1 MLPSI
6 KLVAIDDTPTSLE
19 LVSESLQ
26 QEGLTI
32 FTATDPEEGL
42 DLIFQEHPQIV
53 LLDLVMPKISGLE
66 VLERVVEFDPA
77 IDVILMTAHY
87 TTETA
92 VEAIQKGASDYLN
105 KPISIPALRSRVEK
119 LLADARQRQRALQL
133 DSELLETSRFEGMI
147 GRSPLMWDLFA
158 RIRRVAPHYR
168 SALIT
173 GPTGTGKDLVA
184 KALHNLSPANSGRFV
199 TCNCS
204 AVVETLFESELFGY
218 VKGAFTGAA
227 GDKMGLFEFAHGGT
241 LFLDE
246 IGDMPLST
254 QAKLLRALQ
263 NQEVHA
269 GRIGDAAQS
278 GCARDR
284 GHQSRRAGFDR
295 QKQFREDLY
304 YRLAMVE
311 LRTPALADRREDLP
325 LLEKFLLDRFA
336 TQFNK
341 DIHGLTRRAQIVLA
355 RHSWPGN
362 IRELENVLG
371 HACMM
376 AIGDTIDVEDL
387 PASLRHHERMVGAA
401 AGEFARNRGNR
412 RFGRVFRRTREGLAG
427 RCPGARQRQSIGS
440 RAHAADQPRPP
451 ALQDGEIQSALMR
464 FAYALTKAAR
474 AHAKVGAESMV
485 EVRNIAKAAIERDV
499 QDVPPFRRK
508 P

>member
-6 KLVAIDDTPTSLE
+6 KLVAIDDTPASLE
-19 LVSESLQ
+19 LLCEALQ
-26 QEGLTI
+26 QDGLTI
-32 FTATDPEEGL
+32 FTSTDPEEGL

-53 LLDLVMPKISGLE
+53 LLDLVMPKLSGLE
-66 VLERVVEFDPA
+66 VLERIVEFDPV

-119 LLADARQRQRALQL
+119 LLAGARQRQRAMAL
-133 DSELLETSRFEGMI
+133 DSELLETSCFEGMI

-199 TCNCS
+199 TCNCA

-218 VKGAFTGAA
+218 VKGAFTGATS
-227 GDKMGLFEFAHGGT
+227 DKMGLMEFADGGT

-254 QAKLLRALQ
+254 QAKLLRVLQ
-263 NQEVHA
+263 NQEVTRV
-269 GRIGDAAQS
+269 GSVTPRRVDLRVIAATN
-278 GCARDR
+278 RDVR
-284 GHQSRRAGFDR
+284 ELIA

-311 LRTPALADRREDLP
+311 LQTPALADRREDLP
-325 LLEKFLLDRFA
+325 LLENFLLDRF
-336 TQFNK
+336 TNQFNK
-341 DIHGLTRRAQIVLA
+341 DIRGLTRRAQIVLA
-355 RHSWPGN
+355 QHSWPGN

-376 AIGDTIDVEDL
+376 AISDMIDVEDL
-387 PASLRHHERMVGAA
+387 PASLRNGRAVAVAAPSAQEPGQDHSTVSFDEHEKGLLANALER
-401 AGEFARNRGNR
+401 AGGN
-412 RFGRVFRRTREGLAG
+412 
-427 RCPGARQRQSIGS
+427 QS
-440 RAHAADQPRPP
+440 
-451 ALQDGEIQSALMR
+451 E
-464 FAYALTKAAR
+464 AAR
-474 AHAKVGAESMV
+474 MLRIS
-485 EVRNIAKAAIERDV
+485 RD
-499 QDVPPFRRK
+499 RLRYK
-508 P
+508 MGKYNLH

>member
-1 MLPSI
+1 MLPSV

-19 LVSESLQ
+19 LVRESLQ
-26 QEGLTI
+26 QEGLAI
-32 FTATDPEEGL
+32 FTADDPEEGL

-53 LLDLVMPKISGLE
+53 LLDLVMPKMSGLE
-66 VLERVVEFDPA
+66 VLERIVEFDPA

-92 VEAIQKGASDYLN
+92 VEAIQKGASDYMN
-105 KPISIPALRSRVEK
+105 KPISIPALRARVEK
-119 LLADARQRQRALQL
+119 LLADVRKRQRALEL

-227 GDKMGLFEFAHGGT
+227 ADKMGLMEFAHGGT

-263 NQEVHA
+263 NQEVTRV
-269 GRIGDAAQS
+269 GSVTPRKIDVRVIAATN
-278 GCARDR
+278 RDV
-284 GHQSRRAGFDR
+284 QDLIA

-325 LLEKFLLDRFA
+325 LLENYLLDRFA

-341 DIHGLTRRAQIVLA
+341 DIRGLTRRAQIVLA

-376 AIGDTIDVEDL
+376 AISDMLDVEDL
-387 PASLRHHERMVGAA
+387 PSSLRHSEHIAGAA
-401 AGEFARNRGNR
+401 AVGGNSHD
-412 RFGRVFRRTREGLAG
+412 
-427 RCPGARQRQSIGS
+427 P
-440 RAHAADQPRPP
+440 D
-451 ALQDGEIQSALMR
+451 QSADGPVSFDDHEKTLL
-464 FAYALTKAAR
+464 ADALERSGGNQSEAAR
-474 AHAKVGAESMV
+474 MLRISRDRLRYKMAKYNL
-485 EVRNIAKAAIERDV
+485 R
-499 QDVPPFRRK
+499 
-508 P
+508 

>member
-1 MLPSI
+1 MLPSV

-19 LVSESLQ
+19 LVRESLQ
-26 QEGLTI
+26 QEGLAI
-32 FTATDPEEGL
+32 FTASDPEEGL

-53 LLDLVMPKISGLE
+53 LLDLVMPKMSGLE

-119 LLADARQRQRALQL
+119 LLADVRKRQRALEL
-133 DSELLETSRFEGMI
+133 DSELLETARFEGMI

-184 KALHNLSPANSGRFV
+184 KALHNLSPAASGRFV

-227 GDKMGLFEFAHGGT
+227 ADKMGLMEFAHGGT

-246 IGDMPLST
+246 IGDMPLAT

-263 NQEVHA
+263 NQEVTRV
-269 GRIGDAAQS
+269 GSVTPRKVDVRVVAATN
-278 GCARDR
+278 RDVTELI
-284 GHQSRRAGFDR
+284 A

-311 LRTPALADRREDLP
+311 LKTPALADRREDLP
-325 LLEKFLLDRFA
+325 LLEKYLLDKFSA
-336 TQFNK
+336 QFNK
-341 DIHGLTRRAQIVLA
+341 DIRGLTRRAQIVLA

-376 AIGDTIDVEDL
+376 AISDMIDVEDL
-387 PASLRHHERMVGAA
+387 PASLRHHEHSASAA
-401 AGEFARNRGNR
+401 AGANFHESAEHG
-412 RFGRVFRRTREGLAG
+412 
-427 RCPGARQRQSIGS
+427 
-440 RAHAADQPRPP
+440 DP
-451 ALQDGEIQSALMR
+451 ALSFDEHEKSLLADALEQAGGNQSE
-464 FAYALTKAAR
+464 AAR
-474 AHAKVGAESMV
+474 KLRISRDRLRYKMAKYNL
-485 EVRNIAKAAIERDV
+485 R
-499 QDVPPFRRK
+499 
-508 P
+508 

>member
-1 MLPSI
+1 MLPSV
-6 KLVAIDDTPTSLE
+6 KLVAIDDTPASLE
-19 LVSESLQ
+19 LLSEALHQ
-26 QEGLTI
+26 DGLAI
-32 FTATDPEEGL
+32 FTSTDPEEGL
-42 DLIFQEHPQIV
+42 DLIFHEHPQIV
-53 LLDLVMPKISGLE
+53 LLDLVMPKLSGLE
-66 VLERVVEFDPA
+66 VLERVVDFDPA

-105 KPISIPALRSRVEK
+105 KPISVSGLRSRVEK
-119 LLADARQRQRALQL
+119 LLVDVRQRQRALEL
-133 DSELLETSRFEGMI
+133 DGALLETSRFEGMI

-184 KALHNLSPANSGRFV
+184 KALHNLSPASSGRFV

-227 GDKMGLFEFAHGGT
+227 ADKMGLMEFAHGGT

-263 NQEVHA
+263 NQEVTRV
-269 GRIGDAAQS
+269 GSVTPRKVDVRVIAATN
-278 GCARDR
+278 RDV
-284 GHQSRRAGFDR
+284 QDLIA

-325 LLEKFLLDRFA
+325 LLQRFLLDRFA
-336 TQFNK
+336 KQFNK
-341 DIHGLTRRAQIVLA
+341 GVRGLTRRAQIILA
-355 RHSWPGN
+355 KHSWPGN

-376 AIGDTIDVEDL
+376 AISEMIDVEDL
-387 PASLRHHERMVGAA
+387 PVSLRNKERTIGAA
-401 AGEFARNRGNR
+401 VGSPHESEQPGESAVSFDDHEKGLVADALERAGGN
-412 RFGRVFRRTREGLAG
+412 
-427 RCPGARQRQSIGS
+427 QS
-440 RAHAADQPRPP
+440 
-451 ALQDGEIQSALMR
+451 E
-464 FAYALTKAAR
+464 AAR
-474 AHAKVGAESMV
+474 MLRISRDRLRYKMAKYNL
-485 EVRNIAKAAIERDV
+485 R
-499 QDVPPFRRK
+499 
-508 P
+508 

>member
-1 MLPSI
+1 MVVSKPFMLPSA
-6 KLVAIDDTPTSLE
+6 KLVAIDDTPASLE
-19 LVSESLQ
+19 LVSEALRQ
-26 QEGLTI
+26 DGLTI

-53 LLDLVMPKISGLE
+53 LLDLVMPKLSGLQ

-105 KPISIPALRSRVEK
+105 KPISIPGLRSRVEK
-119 LLADARQRQRALQL
+119 LLADVRQRQRALQL
-133 DSELLETSRFEGMI
+133 DGELLETSRFEGMI

-184 KALHNLSPANSGRFV
+184 RALHNLSPANSGRFV

-227 GDKMGLFEFAHGGT
+227 GDKMGLMEFAHGGT

-263 NQEVHA
+263 NQEVTRV
-269 GRIGDAAQS
+269 GSVTPRKVDVRVIAATN
-278 GCARDR
+278 RDV
-284 GHQSRRAGFDR
+284 QDLIA

-311 LRTPALADRREDLP
+311 VRTPALADRREDLP
-325 LLEKFLLDRFA
+325 LLEKFLLDRFS

-341 DIHGLTRRAQIVLA
+341 DISGLTRRAQIVLA
-355 RHSWPGN
+355 RHHWPGN

-376 AIGDTIDVEDL
+376 AISDMIDVEDL
-387 PASLRHHERMVGAA
+387 PVSLRQHERTVGAA
-401 AGEFARNRGNR
+401 AGNSHE
-412 RFGRVFRRTREGLAG
+412 AG
-427 RCPGARQRQSIGS
+427 
-440 RAHAADQPRPP
+440 PP
-451 ALQDGEIQSALMR
+451 ADSAVSFDEHEKSLLADALERSSGNQSE
-464 FAYALTKAAR
+464 AAR
-474 AHAKVGAESMV
+474 MLRISRDRLRYKMAKYNL
-485 EVRNIAKAAIERDV
+485 R
-499 QDVPPFRRK
+499 
-508 P
+508 